1 MEAFFLYEFKN
12 LKKRVDYIIV
22 GQGIAGTV
30 LAAEMLRRNKS
41 VKVVDE
47 FNNNSSSRIALGIYN
62 PLVLKW
68 FTKSWKSEILLK
80 NLYSFYKYFEE
91 KFSVKIIHK
100 KNIYKYLESNYII
113 NTWLEKQSSPNR
125 RKYMSGKFKYIDSV
139 EQPFGVVFNSG
150 WVDTKLMLNTFRR
163 FLKEKNLIE
172 EKVFSHDRL
181 IIKNDFIE
189 YNNYEARSIIFC
201 EGSAVK
207 KNPFFN
213 DLNFKMTKGEVIYFR
228 SSDLCVKNIVHSG
241 VITLPI
247 ENNTYY
253 SGATFDWNT
262 ECLIPTEDAKN
273 KILKKVHKVKQFKY
287 ELIDQKVAVRPSV
300 IDRRPIIGSHQQYKN
315 LYIMNGLGSRG
326 VLLSPYLANQL
337 CSNIIE
343 KGVIDKEISI
353 NRFNKN

>member
-1 MEAFFLYEFKN
+1 M
-12 LKKRVDYIIV
+12 KKKVDYIIV

-41 VKVVDE
+41 VKVVDK

-68 FTKSWKSEILLK
+68 FTKSWKAEILLR

-172 EKVFSHDRL
+172 EKFFSPDRL

-189 YNNYEARSIIFC
+189 YNNYEARAIIFC

-262 ECLIPTEDAKN
+262 EYLIPTEDAKN
-273 KILKKVHKVKQFKY
+273 KILKKIHKVKQFKH

-343 KGVIDKEISI
+343 KSVIDKEISI